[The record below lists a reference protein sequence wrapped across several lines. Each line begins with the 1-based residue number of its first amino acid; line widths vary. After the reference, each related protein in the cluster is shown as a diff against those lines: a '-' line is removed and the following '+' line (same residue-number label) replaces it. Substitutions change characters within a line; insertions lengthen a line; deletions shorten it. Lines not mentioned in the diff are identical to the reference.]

1 MGVLANPVN
10 LYMETGKMANVGE
23 ILSNVGNLLVA
34 IGAVVVLFKT
44 AGLITALSDRIKEW
58 KV

>member
-1 MGVLANPVN
+1 
-10 LYMETGKMANVGE
+10 MANVGE
-23 ILSNVGNLLVA
+23 ILNNVATLLVS

>member
-1 MGVLANPVN
+1 MSSVGDILN
-10 LYMETGKMANVGE
+10 NVAT
-23 ILSNVGNLLVA
+23 LLVS

-58 KV
+58 KE